1 MSKLRNFFGVKP
13 SAQTVENKS
22 DIELDDEL
30 YLTIARQLGKENESI
45 RNLLVDAEQKLK
57 ELDSIKRAIAEQVDP
72 VSKTLRVLEETKS
85 ALGAALTKIET
96 LESEGAQLR
105 DDLAKTRQNLTTL
118 ESTHAAQTKDLAAC
132 RVQITELKDRVQ
144 KQNGEIQTMREE
156 NRRLNERVA
165 LADRQ
170 KAQLDSELAATRTQ
184 LESTRQKLTVSETE
198 RTTALKSL
206 ELATAELSQMGQRL
220 RDADKAFE
228 DAKRKYDSDIAL
240 HEMNYEALRTRADL
254 THKLLEETRKGMLER
269 ANEIGSSIAA

>member
-1 MSKLRNFFGVKP
+1 MSKLRNFFGGKP
-13 SAQTVENKS
+13 SDPAVENKS
-22 DIELDDEL
+22 DIELDNEL

-45 RNLLVDAEQKLK
+45 RNLLIDAEQRLK
-57 ELDSIKRAIAEQVDP
+57 ELDTIKRAIAEQVDP

-85 ALGAALTKIET
+85 ALSAALTKIEM

-105 DDLAKTRQNLTTL
+105 EGLSTTRQNLATL
-118 ESTHAAQTKDLAAC
+118 ETTHAGQTRDLAAC

-144 KQNGEIQTMREE
+144 KQNAEIQTMRDE
-156 NRRLNERVA
+156 NRRLNERVT
-165 LADRQ
+165 LGDRQ
-170 KAQLDSELAATRTQ
+170 KAQLDSELGATRTQ
-184 LESTRQKLTVSETE
+184 LESTRQKLSVSETE

-228 DAKRKYDSDIAL
+228 DAKRKYESDIAL